1 VVVVVVV
8 VVVVGNARL
17 FNGTHE
23 LLSRAWTGTHCL
35 MLKIKHNVVLCNV
48 QRGAVKRH
56 VVVIILV

>member
-35 MLKIKHNVVLCNV
+35 MLKIKH
-48 QRGAVKRH
+48 
-56 VVVIILV
+56 